1 MDVPGM
7 GTSLERINY
16 YHAVV
21 LNRSR
26 QIISIL
32 LVSGEPKNLQ
42 RRCPQV
48 VLDSEWA
55 YGG

>member
-1 MDVPGM
+1 MDVPVM
-7 GTSLERINY
+7 GTSLERNNY
-16 YHAVV
+16 CHVVV
-21 LNRSR
+21 LNSSH

-42 RRCPQV
+42 RRYPHV

>member
-1 MDVPGM
+1 MNVPVM
-7 GTSLERINY
+7 GTSLERNNY
-16 YHAVV
+16 CHVVV
-21 LNRSR
+21 LNSSHK
-26 QIISIL
+26 IISIL

-42 RRCPQV
+42 RRYPQV

>member
-1 MDVPGM
+1 MDVPVM
-7 GTSLERINY
+7 GTSLERINC
-16 YHAVV
+16 YHVVV
-21 LNRSR
+21 LNSSH
-26 QIISIL
+26 QVISIL

-55 YGG
+55 YVG

>member
-1 MDVPGM
+1 MDVPVM
-7 GTSLERINY
+7 GASLERNNY
-16 YHAVV
+16 CHVV
-21 LNRSR
+21 LNSSH

-42 RRCPQV
+42 RRYPQV

-55 YGG
+55 YSG

>member
-21 LNRSR
+21 LNSSR

-32 LVSGEPKNLQ
+32 LVAGEPKNLQ

>member
-21 LNRSR
+21 LNSSR